1 MSEDEL
7 NKKVDI
13 ILKEL
18 LTIIKFEMLKEP
30 SAIVHRPNLPEQ
42 IVTNAYIDEH
52 YPKDTSPEEID
63 NEYETFRRIG
73 IAKTEAERTQ
83 KFLRT
88 NNAEFLIEDDDDF
101 F

>member
-1 MSEDEL
+1 
-7 NKKVDI
+7 
-13 ILKEL
+13 
-18 LTIIKFEMLKEP
+18 MLKEP

-63 NEYETFRRIG
+63 NEYETFHVELVLQ
-73 IAKTEAERTQ
+73 KTEAERTQ

>member
-1 MSEDEL
+1 MLSDS
-7 NKKVDI
+7 I
-13 ILKEL
+13 IQGRLSL
-18 LTIIKFEMLKEP
+18 FQFKFQ
-30 SAIVHRPNLPEQ
+30 NLHK
-42 IVTNAYIDEH
+42 IFYALYIDEH